1 MKALKL
7 EMSGGEGSPA
17 AGSGKFIL
25 KTAKGTR
32 DFQPD
37 QMAVRCFL
45 CGCFFFDIDV
55 VRLILIT

>member
-7 EMSGGEGSPA
+7 EMSGGEDSPA

-37 QMAVRCFL
+37 QMAVRYWDV
-45 CGCFFFDIDV
+45 FFDIDV
-55 VRLILIT
+55 VGL